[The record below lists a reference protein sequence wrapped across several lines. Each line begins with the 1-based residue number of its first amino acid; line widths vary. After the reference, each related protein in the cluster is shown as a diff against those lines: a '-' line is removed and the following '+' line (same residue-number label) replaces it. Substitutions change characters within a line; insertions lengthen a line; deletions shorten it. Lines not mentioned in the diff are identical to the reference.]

1 MPFKTYNFT
10 FASGATGTNKQFV
23 GAHDFIYVIPSAM
36 TGYNADVG
44 NATIQMR
51 GGLSTTDEHAIIQSC
66 TVATMTIKSVIP
78 MPYRGTPYLSIG
90 FGTSVTGTSS
100 NSIDVV
106 VYCDNADA

>member
-10 FASGATGTNKQFV
+10 FASGVTQSNKIFV
-23 GAHDFIYVIPSAM
+23 GAHEFLYVIPSAM
-36 TGYNADVG
+36 TNWNSSTG
-44 NATIQMR
+44 NATIQIR
-51 GGLSTTDEHAIIQSC
+51 GGMSTTDTHVLIQSC

-90 FGTSVTGTSS
+90 LGSIPTGTAT